1 MLHINDIPQAQ
12 SDSHTK
18 LYADNSSIS
27 YQHMYVAEKV
37 NVLNKELTNMCERLA
52 DNKVSIHLVEDK
64 TKCTLSSKEKN
75 LAELNKIY
83 DNNGLKNFQIAE
95 YLDANLREESMAVN
109 AKLYIGIS
117 MQNYNSY
124 IEPLYGYK
132 CVSWY
137 PLLSKKIRN
146 KIQIIQSKCICFS
159 LKCNSR
165 HHIGAKEFKKIN
177 WQ

>member
-1 MLHINDIPQAQ
+1 
-12 SDSHTK
+12 
-18 LYADNSSIS
+18 
-27 YQHMYVAEKV
+27 
-37 NVLNKELTNMCERLA
+37 MCERLA

-95 YLDANLREESMAVN
+95 YLDANLREESMAIN

-165 HHIGAKEFKKIN
+165 HDIGAKEFKKIN